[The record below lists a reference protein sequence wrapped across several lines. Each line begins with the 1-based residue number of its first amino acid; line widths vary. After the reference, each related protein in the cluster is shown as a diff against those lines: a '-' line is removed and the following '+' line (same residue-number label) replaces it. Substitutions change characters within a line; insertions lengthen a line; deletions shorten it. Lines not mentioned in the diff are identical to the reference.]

1 MTAANATK
9 PTPNPSTA
17 VDLVHADHGQPL
29 TTSRRVAQRFG
40 KRHRDVLRSIQRL
53 IAEADPAFT
62 ERSFALSEYADP
74 TGRALPEYHLTQAGF
89 MLLAM
94 GFTGPDALA
103 LKVQFIRAFD
113 AMAHE
118 LQRLKAQRLAPEW
131 QAARAA
137 VARQHSSVNA
147 VLTEVRA
154 AAGKPTQAHHL
165 ANEARLIGYAMTGAH
180 AGIDRDTL
188 DADQLRLLHK
198 VEARAVI
205 LIARGADYEA
215 RKAELRA
222 LVQAHEATSD
232 TTSDTTSATTHD
244 SATGTAGPA
253 ADRPALPG
261 LAA

>member
-1 MTAANATK
+1 MTPTKKTGTAGAGEAAAC
-9 PTPNPSTA
+9 PVDVAAAGA
-17 VDLVHADHGQPL
+17 VRDLVHVDHGEPL
-29 TTSRRVAQRFG
+29 TTSRRVALRFG

-53 IAEADPAFT
+53 IAEAGPAFT

-74 TGRALPEYHLTQAGF
+74 TGRTLPEYHLTQAGF

-94 GFTGPDALA
+94 GFTGPDATA
-103 LKVQFIRAFD
+103 LKVQFINAFD
-113 AMAHE
+113 TMARE

-147 VLTEVRA
+147 VLFEVRK
-154 AAGKPTQAHHL
+154 AAGKDTHAHHL
-165 ANEARLIGYAMTGAH
+165 ANEARLIGHALTGVH

-205 LIARGADYEA
+205 LIARGADYET

-222 LVQAHEATSD
+222 LVLKELRDCAPTPAPE
-232 TTSDTTSATTHD
+232 
-244 SATGTAGPA
+244 PA
-253 ADRPALPG
+253 ALLPDTRTDPAR
-261 LAA
+261 

>member
-1 MTAANATK
+1 MSATAPRPAA
-9 PTPNPSTA
+9 A

-40 KRHRDVLRSIQRL
+40 KRHDNVLR
-53 IAEADPAFT
+53 T
-62 ERSFALSEYADP
+62 V
-74 TGRALPEYHLTQAGF
+74 RALCADLPPGFARLNFEESTYTDEAGASRPEYLLTQDGF
-89 MLLAM
+89 LALAM
-94 GFTGPDALA
+94 GFTGKDAAA
-103 LKVQFIRAFD
+103 LRARFIEAFGTMARA
-113 AMAHE
+113 
-118 LQRLKAQRLAPEW
+118 LQRQQRQRLAPEW

-154 AAGKPTQAHHL
+154 AAGKPTHAHHL
-165 ANEARLIGYAMTGAH
+165 ANEARLIGYAMTGTH

-205 LIARGADYEA
+205 LIARGADYET

-222 LVQAHEATSD
+222 LVQAHEATGELP
-232 TTSDTTSATTHD
+232 SATTRD
-244 SATGTAGPA
+244 SAAGTAGPA
-253 ADRPALPG
+253 ADRPALPR

>member
-1 MTAANATK
+1 MNTAA
-9 PTPNPSTA
+9 PR
-17 VDLVHADHGQPL
+17 DLVHVDHGQPR

-53 IAEADPAFT
+53 IAEAGPAFT

-74 TGRALPEYHLTQAGF
+74 TGRTLPEYHLTQAGF

-94 GFTGPDALA
+94 GFTGPEAIA
-103 LKVQFIRAFD
+103 LKVQFISAFD
-113 AMAHE
+113 AMARE

-154 AAGKPTQAHHL
+154 AAGKPTHAHHL
-165 ANEARLIGYAMTGAH
+165 ANEARLIGHALTGTH

-205 LIARGADYEA
+205 LIARGADYET
-215 RKAELRA
+215 RKAALRA
-222 LVQAHEATSD
+222 LVLQERQD
-232 TTSDTTSATTHD
+232 
-244 SATGTAGPA
+244 GEPA
-253 ADRPALPG
+253 PLAAPADALP
-261 LAA
+261 ADTATAPT

>member
-1 MTAANATK
+1 MSATASRPAVAA
-9 PTPNPSTA
+9 S
-17 VDLVHADHGQPL
+17 VDLVHVDHGQPL

-40 KRHRDVLRSIQRL
+40 KRHDNVLRSIRTLCADLPPGFARL
-53 IAEADPAFT
+53 NFEETTSSD
-62 ERSFALSEYADP
+62 EQ
-74 TGRALPEYHLTQAGF
+74 GRMQPEYLLTQDGF
-89 MLLAM
+89 LALAM
-94 GFTGPDALA
+94 GFTGKEAAALRA
-103 LKVQFIRAFD
+103 RFIEAFGSMARA
-113 AMAHE
+113 
-118 LQRLKAQRLAPEW
+118 LQRQQRQRLAPEW

-165 ANEARLIGYAMTGAH
+165 ANEARLIGHALTGAH

-205 LIARGADYEA
+205 LIARGTDYET

-222 LVQAHEATSD
+222 LVLKELQELQDCAPAPLPE
-232 TTSDTTSATTHD
+232 
-244 SATGTAGPA
+244 PA
-253 ADRPALPG
+253 ALLPDTRTDPSR
-261 LAA
+261 